1 MNTAIRTIARNA
13 VLLAALLLLTGAAAT
28 AQKYERVVRESF
40 QTRADPTVDIASKFG
55 TVHISAVGGN
65 TVTAVVKVT
74 ARESSETA
82 AKKLAEAAR
91 VEIKGSGDRVTVRT
105 ALPKNM
111 DGDEDRGI
119 VIDVVLTVPSATLLE
134 LESKFGA
141 VDITGVKGAVKVKTG
156 FGAVEIK
163 ESANLD
169 LTSSFGEVSLGGITG
184 SIIVESKMGTLKAY
198 GIPGGRIKNSYGEVE
213 IKHPSGPVDIASS
226 MGEVTV
232 KGCRGGKITSSYGE
246 IILVMDKSFSGQI
259 QAESSFGD
267 IDSDFDLQSKGEKSK
282 YGPTNEKKFGK
293 VGSGSDRL
301 FVKSSFGDIS
311 IEKE

>member
-1 MNTAIRTIARNA
+1 MNTTMHTLARNTA
-13 VLLAALLLLTGAAAT
+13 LLSALLLLTVAAAT

-40 QTRADPTVDIASKFG
+40 QTKANPTVEVASKFG
-55 TVHISAVGGN
+55 TVHVSAGGGN
-65 TVTAVVKVT
+65 TVAAVVKIT
-74 ARESSETA
+74 ARENSEA
-82 AKKLAEAAR
+82 RAKKLAEAAR

-105 ALPKNM
+105 ALPKDM

-119 VIDVVLTVPSATLLE
+119 VIDVTLSVPSGTLLE

-141 VDITGVKGAVKVKTG
+141 VDIAGVRGSVKVKTG

-163 ESANLD
+163 DCANLD
-169 LTSSFGEVSLGGITG
+169 LVSSFGEVSLGGITG
-184 SIIVESKMGTLKAY
+184 GITVESKMGSLKAY
-198 GIPGGRIKNSYGEVE
+198 GIPGGKIKNSYGEVE
-213 IKHPSGPVDIASS
+213 VKHPSGPVDISSS
-226 MGEVTV
+226 MGEITV
-232 KGCRGGKITSSYGE
+232 KGCRGGTITSSYGE
-246 IILVMDKSFSGQI
+246 VTLVMDRSFSGYI

-267 IDSDFDLQSKGEKSK
+267 IDSEFELRSKEEKYK
-282 YGPTNEKKFGK
+282 YGPTGEKQFGK